1 MQRGRPC
8 TVPRQRVRH
17 NRRLHPVPDD
27 FPQRLEWFGHASGLS
42 WAEIARRIGVTPIT
56 VRRWRKAGVRPNYR
70 QLRALH
76 EVADAL
82 ALLHLL
88 VD

>member
-1 MQRGRPC
+1 M
-8 TVPRQRVRH
+8 PRQRTYYGKRVYV
-17 NRRLHPVPDD
+17 LPDD
-27 FPQRLEWFGHASGLS
+27 FPQRLEWFNHASGLS
-42 WAEIARRIGVTPIT
+42 WAEIARRIGVAPIT

-76 EVADAL
+76 DL
-82 ALLHLL
+82 GDRRGLLHLL